1 MLRITSVFFVLLS
14 LFCSS
19 CSFLVG
25 SMYGIKSP
33 KKLNQ
38 TEIASQAEK
47 YKIPLENS
55 FELDTAYFFEYLK
68 SFDQKRF
75 SREISNHSQPLQT
88 LYFDKNGRLQIFYI
102 NCYAGG
108 FPNLAWNKEGQ
119 FNSFPPKPQAPL
131 DSLVNFQTLSR
142 YLKPLPTTRLENKI
156 SADYTIVVFW
166 NRMMNRQSKQ
176 FIQLVQENAGKAK
189 DQKVQLLYVN
199 TDNLMA
205 TN

>member
-1 MLRITSVFFVLLS
+1 MFRLVPVLII

-19 CSFLVG
+19 CSFLAG
-25 SMYGIKSP
+25 SIYGIKSP

-38 TEIASQAEK
+38 TEIASQAKK
-47 YKIPLENS
+47 YNIPLENS
-55 FELDTAYFFEYLK
+55 FELDTAYFFEHLK
-68 SFDQKRF
+68 SFDQKRYF
-75 SREISNHSQPLQT
+75 QQINNHSQALQS
-88 LYFDKNGRLQIFYI
+88 LFFDKDGRLQVFYI

-131 DSLVNFQTLSR
+131 DSLLDLQTLSR
-142 YLKPLPTTRLENKI
+142 YLIPLPTTKPQNKI

-166 NRMMNRQSKQ
+166 NRMMNRQTKHL
-176 FIQLVQENAGKAK
+176 IQLVQENAGKAK
-189 DQKVQLLYVN
+189 DQHVQLLYVN